1 MAVVNS
7 AVDDRLLQFGDVGL
21 NKSTHT
27 SPSVETSLNPKVG
40 LLTRTDLRILCI
52 AHVTGGNRR
61 PLRALLERGQCQG
74 FAPACRLLTG
84 AQEAET
90 PEMQGNMMSPQE
102 LQEAKA
108 LLPLVSFPEITE
120 RNKRDVPKNCQEQIR
135 HNETSLLMEI
145 HTHIVATIFS
155 YDCMLHRGSARV
167 MSLQNMHT
175 LTLPF

>member
-1 MAVVNS
+1 
-7 AVDDRLLQFGDVGL
+7 
-21 NKSTHT
+21 
-27 SPSVETSLNPKVG
+27 
-40 LLTRTDLRILCI
+40 
-52 AHVTGGNRR
+52 
-61 PLRALLERGQCQG
+61 
-74 FAPACRLLTG
+74 
-84 AQEAET
+84 
-90 PEMQGNMMSPQE
+90 MSPQE